1 MRYRKLFAL
10 MALGV
15 LAVAANP
22 AAAQTA
28 VRVGVT
34 FDNSTRGDSATLR
47 SALVSGIEDGG
58 SLRVS
63 EAVAGAR
70 YLVNANFT
78 TRGAKVFVD
87 MRVLD
92 AVTGNVVS
100 RTTTS
105 APPAEVAG
113 ATTTLARGVP
123 AKVAK

>member
-1 MRYRKLFAL
+1 MRYPKLFAL

-15 LAVAANP
+15 LAGAATP

-34 FDNSTRGDSATLR
+34 FDNSTRPDSAALR
-47 SALVSGIEDGG
+47 SALVGGIEDGG

-70 YLVNANFT
+70 YVVNANFT

-92 AVTGNVVS
+92 AVTGNVVT
-100 RTTTS
+100 RLTTS
-105 APPAEVAG
+105 AAPAEVAG
-113 ATTTLARGVP
+113 ATTTLARGVA